1 MWLVNGLAHM
11 LDTHRMISYL
21 FFIYTMNVFSPI
33 LVHVGSMALYFYY
46 HDNKIGINQS
56 IYMCRYYGGG
66 SRDESRAAARRRERE
81 ERDNMVRDFIRN
93 GRGWSQP
100 NNIGGTGTAAAGD
113 RSRKLPKTPANSLNA
128 MGVLQSMLGLNQ
140 VNLGSLA
147 TLNSSVPNLAVNQT
161 IGMANNVV
169 NAVRRLPQVPNVDQ
183 DQNGSGGSVW
193 SRLFGRKGSQQQ
205 QQQQQQQRQQQAV
218 LNPQLLQQ
226 QSQHHQQTSLIN
238 GPSIL
243 PQMTG
248 QQQQQQLMDLQA
260 NSQLFGALPQQ
271 PNLMAATQQLLSQQ
285 RLMEQQQQQHPAHLQ
300 QLSGQLLDGGL
311 AGAHLLPGDHH
322 PLALQPGMLAA
333 DHHMSVVGQT
343 GLLGPDPLTLQ
354 QQQQQQ
360 QLLLQQSQGLLPVS
374 SKAILNAITVF

>member
-1 MWLVNGLAHM
+1 LRRITVTRP
-11 LDTHRMISYL
+11 DV
-21 FFIYTMNVFSPI
+21 FIIAAKYCNLNQLITFKK
-33 LVHVGSMALYFYY
+33 LYFVW
-46 HDNKIGINQS
+46 
-56 IYMCRYYGGG
+56 RYYGGG

-100 NNIGGTGTAAAGD
+100 NNIGGTGTAGAGAGD

-169 NAVRRLPQVPNVDQ
+169 NAVRRLPQVPNVDP
-183 DQNGSGGSVW
+183 DQNGNGGSVW

-205 QQQQQQQRQQQAV
+205 QQQHQHQQQRQQQQAV

-226 QSQHHQQTSLIN
+226 QQQSHHHQTSLIN

-243 PQMTG
+243 PQ
-248 QQQQQQLMDLQA
+248 QQQQILDLQA
-260 NSQLFGALPQQ
+260 SGQLFGALPQQ
-271 PNLMAATQQLLSQQ
+271 QPSLMATTQQLLGQQ
-285 RLMEQQQQQHPAHLQ
+285 RLMDQQQQGQQLPAHMLGPQ
-300 QLSGQLLDGGL
+300 QLLDGGL
-311 AGAHLLPGDHH
+311 AGGAHLLPSDHH

-333 DHHMSVVGQT
+333 DHHMSVVG
-343 GLLGPDPLTLQ
+343 PDQLTVQ
-354 QQQQQQ
+354 QQHQQQ

-374 SKAILNAITVF
+374 SKKF